1 MNHKLGLEAAVA
13 YGRLFKFVINVEQDK
28 FTQAFEEFL
37 DAYDADNTEKIH
49 VNVKVSEGEDI
60 TEKVFQAIQDALEH
74 ANFNGDVE
82 KFAKANGLKFDEQ
95 RDIPKVGEIYRDSYD
110 NRFKIYEVTG
120 KIVAIEFLPVDGK
133 ELFPLRFLPIEF
145 FSASFFTKENKLW
158 HA

>member
-82 KFAKANGLKFDEQ
+82 KIAKANDLKFDKQ
-95 RDIPKVGEIYRDSYD
+95 RENSRLSELCKRFID
-110 NRFKIYEVTG
+110 NENVN
-120 KIVAIEFLPVDGK
+120 
-133 ELFPLRFLPIEF
+133 F
-145 FSASFFTKENKLW
+145 FSASKQNDGSIRIRFEEIREV
-158 HA
+158 